1 MDPQASDIGQVLSSF
16 NIPDE
21 LKNKAYSDVY
31 FEQDGNK
38 IYFVDLVMEGGGMLG
53 LGLVGYTYVLEQC
66 NIRFRKVAGAS
77 AGAINAIGI
86 SAAGTPDQQKTP
98 AIARMLDEVAFFS
111 FVDGPSNIRTL
122 IQNFNKSGLGHKVFR
137 FTIGAA
143 SAVVRLFK
151 KRGLNPGDA
160 FYQWMENK
168 ILKPFNAVTVAQLEQ
183 KWVLP
188 EDIELVYPDR
198 FAFTKGQEFSD
209 LAVKASCM
217 SIGVEVT
224 FPKHKNL
231 FYRADA
237 AVPVTDF
244 ARASMSVPIFF
255 DPFILKDIPSYQTIM
270 GQLQTEFSHTLMDPA
285 VYGKEATFVDGGLMS
300 NFPFDEFHAPVGII
314 PSMPTFG
321 AKLGFDVDRFDN
333 GSLLKYLT
341 NMVDIAKGNSD
352 REYRHTHYADYSQVV
367 KEIDTTGI
375 AWLDFDMSPED
386 KKKLVENGC
395 KAAVEFLQSFDW
407 EQYKQ
412 LREQQSKVLLSSLT
426 EKGITS

>member
-1 MDPQASDIGQVLSSF
+1 MESQATDIGELLSSF
-16 NIPDE
+16 TIPED
-21 LKNKAYSDVY
+21 LKHKAYSDVY
-31 FEQDGNK
+31 FEQDGRK

-86 SAAGTPDQQKTP
+86 SAAGTPDEEKTP
-98 AIARMLDEVAFFS
+98 AIAQILDEVAFFS

-122 IQNFNKSGLGHKVFR
+122 IQNFNKSGWGHKIFR
-137 FTIGAA
+137 YTIGAA

-168 ILKPFNAVTVAQLEQ
+168 ILKPFDALTVADLEK
-183 KWVLP
+183 KWVLA
-188 EDIELVYPDR
+188 DNIDLVHPPHFSYS
-198 FAFTKGQEFSD
+198 KGEAFSD

-224 FPKHKNL
+224 FPKHRDL
-231 FYRADA
+231 FYAQGSA
-237 AVPVTDF
+237 APVADF
-244 ARASMSVPIFF
+244 ARASMSVPLFF
-255 DPFILKDIPSYQTIM
+255 DPFVLTHIPPYQAIAD
-270 GQLQTEFSHTLMDPA
+270 QLQSEFSHVLSDPD
-285 VYGKEATFVDGGLMS
+285 VYGESATFVDGGLMS
-300 NFPFDEFHAPVGII
+300 NFPFDVFHAKVGKT

-333 GSLLKYLT
+333 TSLFKYLT
-341 NMVDIAKGNSD
+341 NMVDISKGNSD
-352 REYRHTHYADYSQVV
+352 REYRHSHFADYSQVV

-375 AWLDFDMSPED
+375 AWLDFDMSAED
-386 KKKLVENGC
+386 KKKLIENGC
-395 KAAVEFLQSFDW
+395 NAAVAFLQGFDW
-407 EQYKQ
+407 ESYKQ
-412 LREQQSKVLLSSLT
+412 FREQENRLLLARLT
-426 EKGITS
+426 QK